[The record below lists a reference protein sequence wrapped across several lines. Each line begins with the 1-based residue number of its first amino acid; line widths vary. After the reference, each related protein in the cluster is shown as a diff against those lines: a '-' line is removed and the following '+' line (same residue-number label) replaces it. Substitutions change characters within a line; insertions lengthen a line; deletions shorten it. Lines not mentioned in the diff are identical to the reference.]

1 MCRSRRGR
9 GPQQGG
15 EAAPGEC
22 GGQTEV
28 LWKPGEKSISVR
40 KEREFHSVSSKTRTE
55 T

>member
-1 MCRSRRGR
+1 MCRSRRGG

-15 EAAPGEC
+15 KAASGES

-28 LWKPGEKSISVR
+28 LWKPSEKSISVR
-40 KEREFHSVSSKTRTE
+40 KEHEFHSVRSKTRTE